1 MLHALKETVP
11 PGVVVMGSGCL
22 GQCGA
27 GPMVQVTPDDVW
39 YCRVQTADVPEIV
52 SEHLEGD
59 RPLRRLLHPRFHPSF
74 DASSF
79 TD

>member
-1 MLHALKETVP
+1 
-11 PGVVVMGSGCL
+11 
-22 GQCGA
+22 
-27 GPMVQVTPDDVW
+27 MVQVTPDNVW
-39 YCRVQTADVPEIV
+39 YCRVQAADVSEIV

-79 TD
+79 AD